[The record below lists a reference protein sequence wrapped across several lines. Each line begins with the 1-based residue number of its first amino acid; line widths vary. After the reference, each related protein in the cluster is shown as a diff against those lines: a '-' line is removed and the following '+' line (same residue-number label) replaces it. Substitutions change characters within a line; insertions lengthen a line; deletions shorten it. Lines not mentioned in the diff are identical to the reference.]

1 MTCHPHRP
9 APSVSV
15 GRTSSPAG
23 DRRRT
28 RRIRSNRFPTDRL
41 RQPRPHRW
49 QDPIEQE
56 RRMKFNA
63 LLTNAVFFHNGLDIA
78 EIVRQLLEE
87 GWDIDPQDLAHISP

>member
-1 MTCHPHRP
+1 M
-9 APSVSV
+9 
-15 GRTSSPAG
+15 
-23 DRRRT
+23 
-28 RRIRSNRFPTDRL
+28 
-41 RQPRPHRW
+41 
-49 QDPIEQE
+49 EQE